1 MSEPREMM
9 AVMNHGDISVAIK
22 MPVRE
27 DGALAFAVA
36 EIATEVKDMFRSALE
51 SVGTFCG
58 YGDDDDDEGTI
69 TTDA

>member
-1 MSEPREMM
+1 MSDYKEIM
-9 AVMNHGDISVAIK
+9 AVMNNGPISVALKIP
-22 MPVRE
+22 MNDV
-27 DGALAFAVA
+27 GAVPFFLAD
-36 EIATEVKDMFRSALE
+36 IATEVKDMFRSALE